1 MGRYNDRIRHGTQQT
16 RLSNSTN
23 FKGVKAALLFFPFFF
38 SAQGTIN
45 PKWSGPWFAAIL
57 RKATLPSSLANGSFS
72 TSNVRSERSF
82 FVSVCNKTL
91 EAVTTNIREQNLLG
105 HILLENKELWTE
117 VALLTFF
124 YPLVLRLLLKHWT
137 GYTKNIPRNGRQR
150 VLPAS
155 LAKYTVAWPGK
166 VLSNKTLNLWLLST
180 LIFISRHWK
189 ISTFHYLCAKD
200 YLLFTETKNEYTEKW
215 AVSNFKACLDF

>member
-1 MGRYNDRIRHGTQQT
+1 MVFSNLVLVKDFTLLLLASCFAKPFSLRMHIVGRYNDRIRHGTQQT

-57 RKATLPSSLANGSFS
+57 RRTTRPSSLANGSFS

-82 FVSVCNKTL
+82 LVSVCNKTL

-105 HILLENKELWTE
+105 HILLENKEL
-117 VALLTFF
+117 
-124 YPLVLRLLLKHWT
+124 
-137 GYTKNIPRNGRQR
+137 
-150 VLPAS
+150 
-155 LAKYTVAWPGK
+155 
-166 VLSNKTLNLWLLST
+166 
-180 LIFISRHWK
+180 
-189 ISTFHYLCAKD
+189 
-200 YLLFTETKNEYTEKW
+200 
-215 AVSNFKACLDF
+215 

>member
-1 MGRYNDRIRHGTQQT
+1 MVFSNLVLVKDFTLLLASCFAKPFSLRMHIVGRYNDRIRHGTQQT

-57 RKATLPSSLANGSFS
+57 RRTTRPSSLANGSFS

-105 HILLENKELWTE
+105 HILLENKEL
-117 VALLTFF
+117 
-124 YPLVLRLLLKHWT
+124 
-137 GYTKNIPRNGRQR
+137 
-150 VLPAS
+150 
-155 LAKYTVAWPGK
+155 
-166 VLSNKTLNLWLLST
+166 
-180 LIFISRHWK
+180 
-189 ISTFHYLCAKD
+189 
-200 YLLFTETKNEYTEKW
+200 
-215 AVSNFKACLDF
+215 